1 MGVGVSY
8 PDIVGFWTNYK
19 LTAPHLSDH
28 TKLREVVTKMIKAIS
43 SYFPAITREEKERK
57 ELKDK
62 QVARALTEMN
72 TKVASEITTAVNDV
86 IIIDD
91 YDVGDVVID
100 SFREILTQIEPVT
113 TSTQR
118 TAAKRHPNINVS
130 RKKGFSILQ
139 DCRKHTSVLC

>member
-91 YDVGDVVID
+91 Y
-100 SFREILTQIEPVT
+100 
-113 TSTQR
+113 
-118 TAAKRHPNINVS
+118 NIRACFVS
-130 RKKGFSILQ
+130 ANR
-139 DCRKHTSVLC
+139 